1 MVGEE
6 RPAPPAGGDKAAW
19 RAWAKVARAA
29 ARARLGPEVD
39 AAVARHL
46 LAWDRLEGARA
57 LGVYLAFGDE
67 VDLAPVIAAAWDAGR
82 LVAAPRAGPGGVITL
97 HRLARGAALERH
109 RYGQPEPPATAPEV
123 PPEALDVALV
133 PGLAFDARGHRLGHG
148 MGYYDRLLPRL
159 RPDAAVVGVTTE
171 DLVVPSLPVEAH
183 DARVTHLV
191 TEAGL
196 RELPRD

>member
-1 MVGEE
+1 PTALRTSCMGLMPVRATFSLSIITRWPSGVSPMKRRPPRLWRVAVSVLAMGPAYRRPPGLRLGRENLMVGEE

-67 VDLAPVIAAAWDAGR
+67 VDL
-82 LVAAPRAGPGGVITL
+82 
-97 HRLARGAALERH
+97 
-109 RYGQPEPPATAPEV
+109 
-123 PPEALDVALV
+123 
-133 PGLAFDARGHRLGHG
+133 
-148 MGYYDRLLPRL
+148 
-159 RPDAAVVGVTTE
+159 
-171 DLVVPSLPVEAH
+171 
-183 DARVTHLV
+183 
-191 TEAGL
+191 
-196 RELPRD
+196 